1 MEQPVVSNL
10 DKSLETELRTRAAQH
25 GWSLEEEIRQI
36 LWESISRSGVEIEPV
51 KLGLGS
57 RIAARFAG
65 TGLPGEIP
73 ELRGDSIEPMEW
85 Q

>member
-10 DKSLETELRTRAAQH
+10 DKSLETELRTRAERH

-36 LWESISRSGVEIEPV
+36 LLESSFLRTRAQRTRFGPAGWASSSPV
-51 KLGLGS
+51 G
-57 RIAARFAG
+57 AVPARPVRFVA
-65 TGLPGEIP
+65 
-73 ELRGDSIEPMEW
+73 SY